1 MGEVSNGFAH
11 FAFNFAAANLL
22 PTEGH
27 NLRGIIGPDLRGFG
41 GWGEIGAVFCV
52 RQNGPDCIV
61 ATRFNGI
68 NFSLTN

>member
-1 MGEVSNGFAH
+1 MASPT
-11 FAFNFAAANLL
+11 LL
-22 PTEGH
+22 LISQPPICDEGH